1 MYYKLTIEK
10 LDEKHNAFQMTS
22 IMVNEE
28 MAKDASLEFDVLK
41 LTANN
46 LVDRFRH
53 DFEKSKGYEENN

>member
-10 LDEKHNAFQMTS
+10 LDKNHNRLQITS
-22 IMVNEE
+22 VKVSEE

-53 DFEKSKGYEENN
+53 DFEKNKEYEENN